1 METTFI
7 LHGGFAK
14 EKSDEDNSL
23 FYSEILKN
31 SSSNPKILLV
41 PFAKDEDRIIPA
53 TQKVSREFQ
62 NVANGKVLTVDIAT
76 KNTFID
82 QLKNSEI
89 IYFHGGTS
97 TNLLN
102 ALTPFG
108 DISEYLQEKI
118 VAGESA
124 GANILCTYFYSP
136 HADKVLEGLK
146 ILPIRLIPHYDETKK
161 DKLNGYGDDME
172 TVFLPEYE
180 FKVITR

>member
-1 METTFI
+1 MSTKFI
-7 LHGGFAK
+7 LHGGFSK
-14 EKSDEDNSL
+14 DKLDEDNSL
-23 FYSEILKN
+23 FYSEILKD
-31 SSSNPKILLV
+31 SSLNPKILLI

-53 TQKVSREFQ
+53 TQKISREFQ
-62 NVANGKVLTVDIAT
+62 NVANGKVLTIDIAT
-76 KNTFID
+76 KDSFID

-89 IYFHGGTS
+89 VYFHGGTS

-136 HADKVLEGLK
+136 HADKVLEGLR
-146 ILPIRLIPHYDETKK
+146 ILPIRLIPHYNEAKK
-161 DKLNGYGDDME
+161 NKLDGYGDDME
-172 TVFLPEYE
+172 TLLLPEYE
-180 FKVITR
+180 FTVLVK